1 MVKPK
6 CYPCIYMNKMIDK
19 INKMTDK
26 INSTYMPYKHYKNSI
41 AILFLASALLPRF
54 SVAESL
60 THLPQKDR
68 ISYFAQAE
76 KMAITGVAIKT
87 KPVLA
92 RPAKEGE
99 VITTYIKG
107 EGVETISEPA
117 KAGDWVVQNIC
128 PATGNEEILVRK
140 DKFAQR
146 YNLADADKAKS
157 ITPIRQ
163 GYQVFIPKGIEMNY
177 FIVPKQTAEF
187 AMEAPW
193 GEIQRFQAGDAV
205 VQSTTDKQDIYRIQQ
220 AAFKCTYTILKTAK
234 EI

>member
-1 MVKPK
+1 
-6 CYPCIYMNKMIDK
+6 
-19 INKMTDK
+19 
-26 INSTYMPYKHYKNSI
+26 
-41 AILFLASALLPRF
+41 
-54 SVAESL
+54 
-60 THLPQKDR
+60 
-68 ISYFAQAE
+68 
-76 KMAITGVAIKT
+76 MAITGVAIKT

-193 GEIQRFQAGDAV
+193 GELQRFQAGDAV

>member
-1 MVKPK
+1 M
-6 CYPCIYMNKMIDK
+6 
-19 INKMTDK
+19 
-26 INSTYMPYKHYKNSI
+26 
-41 AILFLASALLPRF
+41 
-54 SVAESL
+54 AEPL

-92 RPAKEGE
+92 RLAKEGE

-140 DKFAQR
+140 DKFTQR
-146 YNLADADKAKS
+146 YNLADVDKAKS

-193 GEIQRFQAGDAV
+193 GELQRFQAGDAV